1 MHFTFH
7 DLTVEI
13 VICLFMALIIGYV
26 FLMLVDILWKIDY
39 SKAFGTKLDAGV
51 ICIKIILILGIV
63 LSVIYLTWIN
73 PITITISRMQ

>member
-1 MHFTFH
+1 MHFTFY

-13 VICLFMALIIGYV
+13 VIYLFIVLIIGYV

-39 SKAFGTKLDAGV
+39 SKTFGTKLDAGF

-63 LSVIYLTWIN
+63 LSAIYLTWIN
-73 PITITISRMQ
+73 PITITISMQ

>member
-7 DLTVEI
+7 DLAVEI
-13 VICLFMALIIGYV
+13 VICLFIVLIICYV
-26 FLMLVDILWKIDY
+26 FLVVVDILWKIDY
-39 SKAFGTKLDAGV
+39 SKAFGTKLDAGF